1 MLYKRPLFTF
11 QEYGGFKA
19 LQAMPHV
26 LWYIHAVSPLFL
38 TDNAGFQNFTVIIIG
53 CDSDLTFQYYEGL
66 CFCGMMVYW
75 YLGARFQ
82 CVEEAVALVL
92 KALVEIVVLCK
103 QSGRAERILS
113 LGDFFAS
120 SATCVSRVSSIIFI
134 SLSLYRA

>member
-1 MLYKRPLFTF
+1 MPRRINGRDWLTDFSFPPDKLYPQLSCI
-11 QEYGGFKA
+11 A
-19 LQAMPHV
+19 
-26 LWYIHAVSPLFL
+26 FL
-38 TDNAGFQNFTVIIIG
+38 TDNSGLQYLAVIVIG
-53 CDSDLTFQYYEGL
+53 CHPDLTLQNHKGL
-66 CFCGMMVYW
+66 CFCEMVVYW

-134 SLSLYRA
+134 SLSFYRV